1 MKTQTRQILREI
13 PAVHVIMNDEAMQKW
28 RMEARIPEEL
38 FSQITKETV
47 QHLRSQ
53 ILDGLLDEISY
64 SFVCGLIKDKLTKSN
79 EKHLQSVFNGT
90 GIVLHTNLGRA
101 VLAQEAI
108 EQVNEVAKG
117 YNNLEYRLEEGIRG
131 SRHDHIEDLIK
142 RLTGAEAA
150 MVVNNNA
157 AAVFL
162 ILRELASGKEAI
174 VSRGQL
180 VEIGGSFRI
189 SEIMKESGAIL
200 REVGT
205 TNKTHLRDYEQAITE
220 GTSLLMKVHTSNFSM
235 IGFTKSVPIDELVQL
250 GTERGIPVYE
260 DLGSGL
266 LYDLER
272 HNIGREP
279 VISESIRQGVDLVS
293 FSGDKLLGGPQAGVI
308 AGRKKWIDRLKKN
321 QLARVLRVDK
331 MTLAALEATLRLY
344 LDPKKA
350 VEQIPTLRDILMPVE
365 QVRTKA
371 EYFQTL
377 MDGWNVEIRI
387 DQTEVGGGSLPDVVL
402 PTAIAVLQHPN
413 FPAHVLE
420 RKLREGR
427 PSIIGRIAKD
437 EYILDF
443 RTISSDE
450 IPELVQIIKEKTN
463 SLFS

>member
-1 MKTQTRQILREI
+1 MKTETRNMLREI
-13 PAVHVIMNDEAMQKW
+13 PAVHLIVNDEDMQKW
-28 RMEARIPEEL
+28 RIEAGIPEEL
-38 FSQITKETV
+38 FSQVTKETV

-53 ILDGLLDEISY
+53 ILDGLITEISFF
-64 SFVCGLIKDKLTKSN
+64 SVCSRIKDKLIKSN
-79 EKHLQSVFNGT
+79 ERHLQRVFNGT

-101 VLAQEAI
+101 VLAEEAI
-108 EQVNEVAKG
+108 EQVIEVAKG
-117 YNNLEYRLEEGIRG
+117 YNNLEYRLEEGVRG

-162 ILRELASGKEAI
+162 VLRELASGKEAI

-189 SEIMKESGAIL
+189 SEIMRESGATL

-205 TNKTHLRDYEQAITE
+205 TNKTHLRDYEQAINAETA
-220 GTSLLMKVHTSNFSM
+220 LLMKVHTSNFSM
-235 IGFTKSVPIDELVQL
+235 VGFTKSVSIDELVQL
-250 GTERGIPVYE
+250 GDKQGIPVYE

-266 LYDLER
+266 LYNLEK
-272 HNIGREP
+272 HHIGREP
-279 VISESIRQGVDLVS
+279 VISDSIRQGIDLVS
-293 FSGDKLLGGPQAGVI
+293 FSGDKLLGGPQAGII

-344 LDPKKA
+344 LDPKMA

-365 QVRTKA
+365 QVRAKA
-371 EYFQTL
+371 EYFQSF
-377 MDGWNVEIRI
+377 MKDANVNVEIRM

-402 PTAIAVLQHPN
+402 PTAVAVLQHPYV
-413 FPAHVLE
+413 PAHVLE
-420 RKLREGR
+420 RKLREGT
-427 PSIIGRIAKD
+427 PAIIGRIAKD

-443 RTISSDE
+443 RTISRDE
-450 IPELVQIIKEKTN
+450 IPELAETIKKASSN
-463 SLFS
+463 